1 MEMRTRHLAKKDV
14 AFASLTMPSDK
25 FGYLAQKAGTSATT
39 ATTKATSITTTTE
52 TTSTTIAGTAN
63 SANLLERIDLF
74 EKICF
79 SPYVPSLEEYEQ
91 MLQWIKELT

>member
-25 FGYLAQKAGTSATT
+25 FGYLAKKAGTSATT
-39 ATTKATSITTTTE
+39 NANVAT
-52 TTSTTIAGTAN
+52 
-63 SANLLERIDLF
+63 LLERIDLF

>member
-39 ATTKATSITTTTE
+39 NANVAT
-52 TTSTTIAGTAN
+52 
-63 SANLLERIDLF
+63 LLERIDLF